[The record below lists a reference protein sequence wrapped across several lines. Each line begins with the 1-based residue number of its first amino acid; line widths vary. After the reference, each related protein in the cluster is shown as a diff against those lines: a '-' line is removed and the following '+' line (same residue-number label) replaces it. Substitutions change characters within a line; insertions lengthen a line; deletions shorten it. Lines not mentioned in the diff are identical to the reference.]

1 MDRIYKY
8 KPDASYKPN
17 GGTYLQ
23 LITAK
28 DLYIQNITVAE
39 NDGHSDSFQVK
50 FPNVFTN
57 YPLGAV
63 RVEDQR
69 FKDWDHY
76 KFTIWQ
82 SQLNFAV
89 FCASSACGV
98 SVEHLNAKEPMIRS
112 IYRFHVYYHIRRIL
126 KILEIPL
133 PYENSFNQYNN
144 PYNREKFTG
153 ICSEYGVSNDLT
165 KWRNQKYFSTW
176 QSRAWETGK
185 PGMSYINENS
195 FSRWIIEKSDGLTT
209 LGLQKLSESVRD
221 YAYLILMSQTSTRG
235 PIVGHEA
242 RNLDAQRTFLNTF
255 ENVVNRRVNIPED
268 IRRFQRT
275 LQYAR
280 SKVDYTIGEFVYML
294 PSDMNLRIGNVRN
307 YNNKILISSPS
318 FKIGTNVKI
327 NLLGSENRRL
337 NDDSEQAKLKD
348 KPGVKSKEVDNRRLM
363 VKTEPDVKPK
373 VITKPNIKPNEK
385 HKQDVK
391 PNVKFDRESNQDV
404 KEPDTNEIT
413 YEEEKVALILGTTAV
428 FTVWWMFK

>member
-1 MDRIYKY
+1 MDRIYRY
-8 KPDASYKPN
+8 NPNASYKPK

-23 LITAK
+23 IMSAK

-63 RVEDQR
+63 RVEDQK

-82 SQLNFAV
+82 LQLNFVV

-98 SVEHLNAKEPMIRS
+98 SVEHLNAKEPMIRD
-112 IYRFHVYYHIRRIL
+112 IYQFHVYYHVRRIL

-133 PYENSFNQYNN
+133 PYENPFNQYNN
-144 PYNREKFTG
+144 PYNHEKFIG

-195 FSRWIIEKSDGLTT
+195 FSRWITEKSEGLTT

-221 YAYLILMSQTSTRG
+221 YAYLILTSQTSTRG
-235 PIVGHEA
+235 QIVGIES
-242 RNLDAQRTFLNTF
+242 RNLDAQRTFPNSF
-255 ENVVNRRVNIPED
+255 ENIVNRSVNIPED
-268 IRRFQRT
+268 IRRFQKT

-280 SKVDYTIGEFVYML
+280 SKVDYAIGEFIYML
-294 PSDMNLRIGNVRN
+294 PSDMSLRIGNVRN

-327 NLLGSENRRL
+327 NL
-337 NDDSEQAKLKD
+337 D
-348 KPGVKSKEVDNRRLM
+348 VKSKEVEM

-373 VITKPNIKPNEK
+373 DEGIVKAKPDVKQKKEPDVKSNKE

-391 PNVKFDRESNQDV
+391 PKIKLKHDV
-404 KEPDTNEIT
+404 KMIRTKPDTNKIT

>member
-8 KPDASYKPN
+8 NSDAIYKPN

-39 NDGHSDSFQVK
+39 RNGHSDSFQVK

-69 FKDWDHY
+69 FKDCDHY
-76 KFTIWQ
+76 KFTIWEL
-82 SQLNFAV
+82 QLNFMV

-112 IYRFHVYYHIRRIL
+112 IYRFHVYYHVRRIL
-126 KILEIPL
+126 KVLEIPL
-133 PYENSFNQYNN
+133 PYENSFNHYNN
-144 PYNREKFTG
+144 PYNHEKFMG

-209 LGLQKLSESVRD
+209 LGLQKLSETVRD
-221 YAYLILMSQTSTRG
+221 YTYLILTSQTSTRG
-235 PIVGHEA
+235 PIIGHEA

-255 ENVVNRRVNIPED
+255 ENIVNRRVNIPED
-268 IRRFQRT
+268 IRRFQKT
-275 LQYAR
+275 LQYAK
-280 SKVDYTIGEFVYML
+280 SKVDYVIGEFKYIL
-294 PSDMNLRIGNVRN
+294 PSNMNLRVGKVKN
-307 YNNKILISSPS
+307 YNNKILISSPG
-318 FKIGTNVKI
+318 FKIGTNLKI
-327 NLLGSENRRL
+327 SL
-337 NDDSEQAKLKD
+337 DVQ
-348 KPGVKSKEVDNRRLM
+348 SKEVEM

-373 VITKPNIKPNEK
+373 VKTKPIIEPNKK
-385 HKQDVK
+385 HEQDVK
-391 PNVKFDRESNQDV
+391 PNVKFN
-404 KEPDTNEIT
+404 KELKHDTNKIT

>member
-1 MDRIYKY
+1 MDRIYRY
-8 KPDASYKPN
+8 NSDASYKPN

-23 LITAK
+23 IISAK

-39 NDGHSDSFQVK
+39 HDGNSDSFQVK
-50 FPNVFTN
+50 FPNVFAN

-76 KFTIWQ
+76 KFTICQ
-82 SQLNFAV
+82 SQLNFVV

-112 IYRFHVYYHIRRIL
+112 IYRFHINYHVRRIL

-144 PYNREKFTG
+144 PYNHEKFIG

-195 FSRWIIEKSDGLTT
+195 FSRWIIEKSEGLTT
-209 LGLQKLSESVRD
+209 LGLQKLSETVRD
-221 YAYLILMSQTSTRG
+221 YAYLILTSQTSTRG

-242 RNLDAQRTFLNTF
+242 RSLDAQQTFLNTF
-255 ENVVNRRVNIPED
+255 ENIVNRRVNIPEY
-268 IRRFQRT
+268 IRRFPKT

-280 SKVDYTIGEFVYML
+280 SKVDYVIGEFIYML
-294 PSDMNLRIGNVRN
+294 PSNMNLRIGKVKD

-327 NLLGSENRRL
+327 NI
-337 NDDSEQAKLKD
+337 DV
-348 KPGVKSKEVDNRRLM
+348 KPKEVEM
-363 VKTEPDVKPK
+363 VKTELDVKPK
-373 VITKPNIKPNEK
+373 VKAKPNIEPNKK

-391 PNVKFDRESNQDV
+391 PNIKSNKELKHDV
-404 KEPDTNEIT
+404 KEPDTNKIT